1 MSVRRTLPV
10 REVLRGR
17 RISWVDVVVG
27 AGIIVILYT
36 VVRLGQSMSVNFT
49 PGRTPV
55 VISTDIANVP
65 YYAARSLLRMFIALG
80 LSTVFTLVYGTA
92 AARLRRAEK
101 VLVPILDVLQSIPIL
116 VFLPIALTF
125 FIKLFPNN
133 LLGLELAAIFV
144 IFTSQ
149 AWNMT
154 FSFYHSLISQPTEL
168 DEAARMYR
176 LTKWQRFW
184 KLDVPSSMIGLVWNM
199 MMSMG
204 GGWFFLTASE
214 AVTVFIHGNKGISES
229 LPGMGSYMAAAIAQG
244 SYTEVIIAIVVMV
257 ILVVGTNFFVF
268 RPLVAWS
275 EKFRLETSEGT
286 DKPKS
291 IVLDILQRSSV
302 PKLAGRLSRPVGRML
317 DRITRPF
324 GLAEYPLRTDPRKRQ
339 MGDVIFWSIIFAA
352 LAAVAVI
359 GIIYLNSHLG
369 FARFPSL
376 VGFGLATFARV
387 VILLVISTLIWVPV
401 GVKIGMS
408 PKLSRF
414 AQPVVQV
421 LASFPAI
428 LLFPFATLI
437 FIDLGIPLDYGAI
450 VLMMLGAQWYILF
463 NVIAGA
469 SAIPN
474 DLREMMVTMRL
485 TRSQRWR
492 RVILPAVFPAY
503 VTGGITAAGGAWNAS
518 IVAEL
523 VSWHGNTLHAYGL
536 GNYIAVGIDPG
547 GVHPPDRRGHRHER
561 LRRCREPARLAPP
574 LLPGRAPVHDVNA
587 LALHRV
593 VGTRESGPSW

>member
-1 MSVRRTLPV
+1 MPVRQTLPI

-17 RISWVDVVVG
+17 RINWVDVVVG
-27 AGIIVILYT
+27 AAIIALLYI
-36 VVRLGQSMSVNFT
+36 VVRLGQSLSVNFT

-55 VISTDIANVP
+55 VISTDISNVP
-65 YYAARSLLRMFIALG
+65 YYAARSLLRMFIALS
-80 LSTVFTLVYGTA
+80 LSTIFTLVYGTA

-125 FIKLFPNN
+125 FIKVFPDN
-133 LLGLELAAIFV
+133 LLGLELASIFV

-214 AVTVFIHGNKGISES
+214 AVTVFVKGKGITES
-229 LPGMGSYMAAAIAQG
+229 LPGMGSYMAAAVVRG
-244 SYTEVIIAIVVMV
+244 SYSEVAIAIVVMV

-275 EKFRLETSEGT
+275 DKFRLESSEGT

-291 IVLDILQRSSV
+291 IVLGILQRSSI
-302 PKLAGRLSRPVGRML
+302 PRLAGYVSRPIGRAL
-317 DRITRPF
+317 DRVTRPF

-339 MGDVIFWSIIFAA
+339 AGDVIFWSVIFVASA
-352 LAAVAVI
+352 VVAVI
-359 GIIYLNSHLG
+359 GLIYLNAHLG

-376 VGFGLATFARV
+376 IGFGLATFARV
-387 VILLVISTLIWVPV
+387 VVLLAISTLIWVPI

-408 PKLSRF
+408 PRLSRF
-414 AQPVVQV
+414 AQPFVQV

-437 FIDLGIPLDYGAI
+437 FINLGIPLDYGAI

-474 DLREMMVTMRL
+474 DLREMMVSMRL
-485 TRSQRWR
+485 TRRQRWR
-492 RVILPAVFPAY
+492 RVILPAIFPAY
-503 VTGGITAAGGAWNAS
+503 VTGGVTAAGGAWNAS

-523 VSWHGNTLHAYGL
+523 VSWHHNTLHAYGL
-536 GNYIAVGIDPG
+536 GDYIATASIQGKFALLIAGGI
-547 GVHPPDRRGHRHER
+547 VMSAFVVLVNRLFWRRLYTMAER
-561 LRRCREPARLAPP
+561 RFTL
-574 LLPGRAPVHDVNA
+574 
-587 LALHRV
+587 
-593 VGTRESGPSW
+593 

>member
-1 MSVRRTLPV
+1 MTVRQTLPI

-17 RISWVDVVVG
+17 RINWVDVVVG
-27 AGIIVILYT
+27 AAIIALLYI
-36 VVRLGQSMSVNFT
+36 VVRLGQSLSVNFT

-55 VISTDIANVP
+55 VISTDISNVP
-65 YYAARSLLRMFIALG
+65 YYAARSLLRMFIALS
-80 LSTVFTLVYGTA
+80 LSTLFTLVYGTA

-125 FIKLFPNN
+125 FIKVFPDN
-133 LLGLELAAIFV
+133 LLGLEFASIFV

-214 AVTVFIHGNKGISES
+214 AVTVFVKGKGITES
-229 LPGMGSYMAAAIAQG
+229 LPGMGSYMAAAVVRG
-244 SYTEVIIAIVVMV
+244 SYSEVAIAIVVMV

-275 EKFRLETSEGT
+275 DKFRLESSEGT

-291 IVLDILQRSSV
+291 IVLGILQRSSV
-302 PKLAGRLSRPVGRML
+302 PRLAGYVSRPIGRAL
-317 DRITRPF
+317 DRVTRPF

-339 MGDVIFWSIIFAA
+339 AGDVIFWSVIFVVSAV
-352 LAAVAVI
+352 VAVI
-359 GIIYLNSHLG
+359 GLIYLNAHLG

-376 VGFGLATFARV
+376 IGFGLATFARV
-387 VILLVISTLIWVPV
+387 VVLLIISTLIWVPI

-408 PKLSRF
+408 PRLSRF
-414 AQPVVQV
+414 AQPFVQV

-474 DLREMMVTMRL
+474 DLREMMVSMRL
-485 TRSQRWR
+485 TRRQRWR
-492 RVILPAVFPAY
+492 RVILPAIFPAY
-503 VTGGITAAGGAWNAS
+503 VTGGVTAAGGAWNAS

-523 VSWHGNTLHAYGL
+523 VSWHHNTLHAYGL
-536 GNYIAVGIDPG
+536 GNYIATASIQGKFALLIAGGI
-547 GVHPPDRRGHRHER
+547 VMSAFVVLVNRLFWRRLYTLAER
-561 LRRCREPARLAPP
+561 RFTL
-574 LLPGRAPVHDVNA
+574 
-587 LALHRV
+587 
-593 VGTRESGPSW
+593 

>member
-1 MSVRRTLPV
+1 MTVRPTLPI

-17 RISWVDVVVG
+17 RLSWVDLVVG
-27 AGIIVILYT
+27 AGIIALLYA
-36 VVRLGQSMSVNFT
+36 VVRLGQSMAVNFT

-55 VISTDIANVP
+55 IISTDVADVP
-65 YYAARSLLRMFIALG
+65 YYAARSLLRMFIALA

-101 VLVPILDVLQSIPIL
+101 VLVPILDILQSIPIL

-125 FIKLFPNN
+125 FITLFPNN

-214 AVTVFIHGNKGISES
+214 AVTVFIKGHGLSES
-229 LPGMGSYMAAAIAQG
+229 LPGMGSYMAAAVTHG
-244 SYTEVIIAIVVMV
+244 SYTEVTIAIVVMV
-257 ILVVGTNFFVF
+257 LLVVGTNFLVF

-275 EKFRLETSEGT
+275 DKFRMESSESAE
-286 DKPKS
+286 KPKS
-291 IVLDILQRSSV
+291 IILNLLRRSSIRR
-302 PKLAGRLSRPVGRML
+302 LAGRVSRPVGRAL

-324 GLAEYPLRTDPRKRQ
+324 GLAEYPLRTDVRKRHI
-339 MGDVIFWSIIFAA
+339 GDIIFWSVIVGATATF
-352 LAAVAVI
+352 AVI
-359 GIIYLNSHLG
+359 GLVYLNAHLG
-369 FARFPSL
+369 FTRFPSL
-376 VGFGLATFARV
+376 IGFGFATFARV
-387 VILLVISTLIWVPV
+387 VVLLVISAIIWVPV

-408 PKLSRF
+408 PRLARY
-414 AQPVVQV
+414 AQPIVQV

-437 FIDLGIPLDYGAI
+437 FINLGIPLDYGAI

-469 SAIPN
+469 SSIPN
-474 DLREMMVTMRL
+474 DLREMMVSMRL
-485 TRSQRWR
+485 TRRLRWR
-492 RVILPAVFPAY
+492 KVILPAIFPAY

-523 VSWHGNTLHAYGL
+523 VSWHHHTLNAFGL
-536 GNYIAVGIDPG
+536 GNYIATASAQGKFALLIAGGI
-547 GVHPPDRRGHRHER
+547 VMSAFVVVVNRLFWRRLYRM
-561 LRRCREPARLAPP
+561 A
-574 LLPGRAPVHDVNA
+574 
-587 LALHRV
+587 
-593 VGTRESGPSW
+593 ESRFTL

>member
-1 MSVRRTLPV
+1 MMAARQTLPI

-17 RISWVDVVVG
+17 RINWVDVVVG
-27 AGIIVILYT
+27 AVIIAILYT

-55 VISTDIANVP
+55 KISTDISNVP

-80 LSTVFTLVYGTA
+80 LSTVFTFVYGTA

-101 VLVPILDVLQSIPIL
+101 VLVPILDILQSIPIL

-125 FIKLFPNN
+125 FIKVFPNN
-133 LLGLELAAIFV
+133 LLGLELASIFV

-154 FSFYHSLISQPTEL
+154 FSFYHSLIAQPTEL

-214 AVTVFIHGNKGISES
+214 AVTVFIKGQGISES
-229 LPGMGSYMAAAIAQG
+229 LPGMGSYMAAAVAHG
-244 SYTEVIIAIVVMV
+244 SYIEVTIAIVVMV
-257 ILVVGTNFFVF
+257 ILVVGTNFLVF

-275 EKFRLETSEGT
+275 DKFRLESSESA
-286 DKPKS
+286 DKSKS
-291 IVLDILQRSSV
+291 VVLDILQRSSV
-302 PKLAGRLSRPVGRML
+302 PKVVGRLTRPIGRAL
-317 DRITRPF
+317 DRMTRPF
-324 GLAEYPLRTDPRKRQ
+324 GLAEYPLRSDPRKRQ
-339 MGDVIFWSIIFAA
+339 VGDVIFWSVILTASA
-352 LAAVAVI
+352 VVAVI

-369 FARFPSL
+369 FAHFPKL
-376 VGFGLATFARV
+376 IGFGLATFARV
-387 VILLVISTLIWVPV
+387 VVLLTISTLIWVPV

-450 VLMMLGAQWYILF
+450 ALMMLGAQWYILF

-485 TRSQRWR
+485 TRRQRWR
-492 RVILPAVFPAY
+492 RVILPAIFPAY

-523 VSWHGNTLHAYGL
+523 VSWHHQTLNAFGL
-536 GNYIAVGIDPG
+536 GNYIATASIQGKFTLLIAGGI
-547 GVHPPDRRGHRHER
+547 VMSAFVVLVNRLFWRR
-561 LRRCREPARLAPP
+561 LY
-574 LLPGRAPVHDVNA
+574 A
-587 LALHRV
+587 LA
-593 VGTRESGPSW
+593 ESRFTL

>member
-1 MSVRRTLPV
+1 LPV
-10 REVLRGR
+10 LQSLPIREVLRGR
-17 RISWVDVVVG
+17 RISWADAVVG
-27 AGIIVILYT
+27 AGIIGLLYA

-49 PGRTPV
+49 PGRAPIT
-55 VISTDIANVP
+55 ISTDIANVP
-65 YYAARSLLRMFIALG
+65 YYAARSLLRMFIALA
-80 LSTVFTLVYGTA
+80 LSTIFTLVYGTA

-101 VLVPILDVLQSIPIL
+101 VLVPILDILQSVPIL

-125 FIKLFPNN
+125 FITLIPDN
-133 LLGLELAAIFV
+133 LLGLELASIFL

-154 FSFYHSLISQPTEL
+154 FSFYHSLITQPTEF

-176 LTKWQRFW
+176 LTKWQRLW

-214 AVTVFIHGNKGISES
+214 AVTVFIKGKGLSES
-229 LPGMGSYMAAAIAQG
+229 LPGMGSYMAAAVARG
-244 SYTEVIIAIVVMV
+244 SYSEVTIAIVVMV

-275 EKFRLETSEGT
+275 DKFRLETSESA

-291 IVLDILQRSSV
+291 VVLNLLRRSAIPQV
-302 PKLAGRLSRPVGRML
+302 AGHVSRPIGRAL
-317 DRITRPF
+317 DRLTRPF
-324 GLAEYPLRTDPRKRQ
+324 GLAEYPLRTDVRRRHI
-339 MGDVIFWSIIFAA
+339 GDVIFWAVILGVS
-352 LAAVAVI
+352 AAVAVI
-359 GIIYLNSHLG
+359 GLIYLNTHLG
-369 FARFPSL
+369 FSRFPSL
-376 VGFGLATFARV
+376 IGFASATLARV
-387 VILLVISTLIWVPV
+387 VILLVISTLVWVPI

-408 PKLSRF
+408 PRLSRY

-437 FIDLGIPLDYGAI
+437 FIDLGISLNYGAI
-450 VLMMLGAQWYILF
+450 LLMMLGAQWYILF

-474 DLREMMVTMRL
+474 DLRELMVSMHL
-485 TRSQRWR
+485 TRRQRWQQ
-492 RVILPAVFPAY
+492 VIVPAIFPAY

-523 VSWHGNTLHAYGL
+523 VSWHHHTLNAYGL
-536 GNYIAVGIDPG
+536 GNYIAVASSQGKFALLIAGGI
-547 GVHPPDRRGHRHER
+547 VMSAFVVVVNRLFWRRLYRMAER
-561 LRRCREPARLAPP
+561 RFTL
-574 LLPGRAPVHDVNA
+574 
-587 LALHRV
+587 
-593 VGTRESGPSW
+593 

>member
-1 MSVRRTLPV
+1 VSPGPARRGLPI

-17 RISWVDVVVG
+17 RLNVYDLLLAV
-27 AGIIVILYT
+27 GIIAVGYA
-36 VVRLGQSMSVNFT
+36 VVRLGQAMTVNFA
-49 PGRTPV
+49 PGRTEV
-55 VISTDIANVP
+55 KLNTDISNVP
-65 YYAARSLLRMFIALG
+65 YYAARSLLRMFIALFIS
-80 LSTVFTLVYGTA
+80 LVFTLVYGTA

-125 FIKLFPNN
+125 FVKLFPDS
-133 LLGLELAAIFV
+133 LLGLELASIFV

-154 FSFYHSLISQPTEL
+154 FSFYHSLITQPIEL

-214 AVTVFIHGNKGISES
+214 AVTVFIGGKQLNES
-229 LPGMGSYMAAAIAQG
+229 LPGIGSYMGAAAAEG
-244 SYTEVIIAIVVMV
+244 SYSKVAIAIVTMV

-275 EKFRLETSEGT
+275 ERFRMETSEAT
-286 DKPKS
+286 EKPRS
-291 IVLDILQRSSV
+291 IVLNFLRRSAI
-302 PKLAGRLSRPVGRML
+302 PGLLGRMTRPIGRFL

-324 GLAEYPLRTDPRKRQ
+324 GLAEYPLREDERKRRL
-339 MGDVIFWSIIFAA
+339 GDIIFW
-352 LAAVAVI
+352 VVI
-359 GIIYLNSHLG
+359 GGTAAFVGISGILYLNAHLG
-369 FARFPSL
+369 FSRLPSL
-376 VGFGLATFARV
+376 IGLGFATFGRV
-387 VILLVISTLIWVPV
+387 VVLIIIATIIWVPV
-401 GVKIGMS
+401 GVKIGMN
-408 PKLSRF
+408 PRLSRY
-414 AQPVVQV
+414 AQPVVQI

-428 LLFPFATLI
+428 LIFPFVTAI
-437 FIDLGIPLDYGAI
+437 FLGLGVSLNWGAI
-450 VLMMLGAQWYILF
+450 LLMALGAQWYILF

-474 DLREMMVTMRL
+474 DMVEMMTLMRL
-485 TRSQRWR
+485 NRVQRWR
-492 RVILPAVFPAY
+492 QVILPAVFPAY

-523 VSWHGNTLHAYGL
+523 VAWHHQTLNAYGL
-536 GNYIAVGIDPG
+536 GNYISTASNDGKFAFLIGGGI
-547 GVHPPDRRGHRHER
+547 VMSAFVVVVNRLFWRR
-561 LRRCREPARLAPP
+561 LYRLAE
-574 LLPGRAPVHDVNA
+574 
-587 LALHRV
+587 
-593 VGTRESGPSW
+593 TRYSL

>member
-1 MSVRRTLPV
+1 MDL
-10 REVLRGR
+10 
-17 RISWVDVVVG
+17 VVG
-27 AGIIVILYT
+27 AGIIALLYA
-36 VVRLGQSMSVNFT
+36 VVRLGQSMAVNFT

-55 VISTDIANVP
+55 IISTDIADVP
-65 YYAARSLLRMFIALG
+65 YYAARSLLRMFIALA

-101 VLVPILDVLQSIPIL
+101 VLVPILDILQSIPIL

-125 FIKLFPNN
+125 FITLFPNN

-214 AVTVFIHGNKGISES
+214 AVTVFIKGHGHSES
-229 LPGMGSYMAAAIAQG
+229 LPGMGSYMAAAVAHG
-244 SYTEVIIAIVVMV
+244 SFTEVTIAIVVMV
-257 ILVVGTNFFVF
+257 LLVVGTNFLVF

-275 EKFRLETSEGT
+275 DKFRMESSESAE
-286 DKPKS
+286 KPKS
-291 IVLDILQRSSV
+291 IILNLLRRSSI
-302 PKLAGRLSRPVGRML
+302 PRLAGHVSRPVGRAL

-324 GLAEYPLRTDPRKRQ
+324 GLAEYPLRTDVRKRHI
-339 MGDVIFWSIIFAA
+339 GDIIFWSVIVGATATF
-352 LAAVAVI
+352 AVI
-359 GIIYLNSHLG
+359 GLVYLNAHLG
-369 FARFPSL
+369 FTRFPSL
-376 VGFGLATFARV
+376 IGFGFATFARV
-387 VILLVISTLIWVPV
+387 VVLLVISTIIWVPV

-408 PKLSRF
+408 PKLARY
-414 AQPVVQV
+414 AQPIVQV

-437 FIDLGIPLDYGAI
+437 FINLGIPLDYGAI

-469 SAIPN
+469 SSIPN
-474 DLREMMVTMRL
+474 DLREMMVSMRL
-485 TRSQRWR
+485 TRRQCWR
-492 RVILPAVFPAY
+492 KVILPAIFPAY

-523 VSWHGNTLHAYGL
+523 VSWHHHTLNAFGL
-536 GNYIAVGIDPG
+536 GNYIAAASAQGKFALLIAGGI
-547 GVHPPDRRGHRHER
+547 VMSAFVVVVNRLFWRRLYRM
-561 LRRCREPARLAPP
+561 A
-574 LLPGRAPVHDVNA
+574 
-587 LALHRV
+587 
-593 VGTRESGPSW
+593 ESRFTL

>member
-1 MSVRRTLPV
+1 MSVRPTLPI

-27 AGIIVILYT
+27 AGIVALLYV
-36 VVRLGQSMSVNFT
+36 VVRLGRSLSVNFT

-55 VISTDIANVP
+55 VISTDITNVP

-125 FIKLFPNN
+125 FIRVFPNN
-133 LLGLELAAIFV
+133 LLGLELASIFV

-214 AVTVFIHGNKGISES
+214 AVTVFIKGRGITES

-244 SYTEVIIAIVVMV
+244 SYTEVSIAIVVMV

-275 EKFRLETSEGT
+275 DKFRMETSEGT

-291 IVLDILQRSSV
+291 IVLGILQRSSI
-302 PKLAGRLSRPVGRML
+302 PRLMGRLTRPIGRAL
-317 DRITRPF
+317 DSLTRPF
-324 GLAEYPLRTDPRKRQ
+324 GLAEYPLRTDPHKRQ
-339 MGDVIFWSIIFAA
+339 MGDVIFWSVIFTAS
-352 LAAVAVI
+352 AAVAVL
-359 GIIYLNSHLG
+359 GIIYLNAHLG

-376 VGFGLATFARV
+376 IGFGLATFARV
-387 VILLVISTLIWVPV
+387 VILLTISTLIWVPV

-485 TRSQRWR
+485 TRRQRWS
-492 RVILPAVFPAY
+492 RVILPAIFPAY

-523 VSWHGNTLHAYGL
+523 VTWHHNTLHAYGL
-536 GNYIAVGIDPG
+536 GNYIATASIQGKFALLIAGGI
-547 GVHPPDRRGHRHER
+547 VMSAFVVLVNRLFWRRLYAMAER
-561 LRRCREPARLAPP
+561 RFTL
-574 LLPGRAPVHDVNA
+574 
-587 LALHRV
+587 
-593 VGTRESGPSW
+593 

>member
-1 MSVRRTLPV
+1 MAKRQFLPV

-17 RISWVDVVVG
+17 RLSWVDLVVA
-27 AGIIVILYT
+27 AGIIATLYGVVKLGRGMT
-36 VVRLGQSMSVNFT
+36 VNLTAGHT
-49 PGRTPV
+49 ATH
-55 VISTDIANVP
+55 ISTDIANVP
-65 YYAARSLLRMFIALG
+65 YYAARSLLRMFIALAI
-80 LSTVFTLVYGTA
+80 STLFTFVYGTA

-116 VFLPIALTF
+116 VFLPIALTLF
-125 FIKLFPNN
+125 VKLFPSSE
-133 LLGLELAAIFV
+133 LGLEFASIFV

-214 AVTVFIHGNKGISES
+214 AVTVFVKGKGVSES
-229 LPGMGSYMAAAIAQG
+229 LPGIGSYMAAAIEKG
-244 SYTEVIIAIVVMV
+244 SYADVAIAIVAM
-257 ILVVGTNFFVF
+257 IIIVVGTNFFVF

-275 EKFRLETSEGT
+275 DKFRLESSESG

-291 IVLDILQRSSV
+291 VVLNILRRSSI
-302 PKLAGRLSRPVGRML
+302 PKMLGRAVRPVGRLL
-317 DRITRPF
+317 DALTRPL
-324 GLAEYPLRTDPRKRQ
+324 GLAEYPLRTDVRKRQ
-339 MGDVIFWSIIFAA
+339 LGDVIFWLVIVSVS
-352 LAAVAVI
+352 LLVAVF
-359 GIIYLNSHLG
+359 GLIYINAHLG
-369 FARFPSL
+369 FNRFPSL
-376 VGFGLATFARV
+376 IGYALATFGRV
-387 VILLVISTLIWVPV
+387 VVLVAISTLIWVPI

-437 FIDLGIPLDYGAI
+437 FIDIGLSLNIGAI
-450 VLMMLGAQWYILF
+450 LLMALGAQWYILF

-469 SAIPN
+469 SSIPN

-492 RVILPAVFPAY
+492 QVILPAIFPAY
-503 VTGGITAAGGAWNAS
+503 VTGGVTAAGGAWNAS

-523 VSWHGNTLHAYGL
+523 VTWHHKTLHAYGL
-536 GNYIAVGIDPG
+536 GNYIATASNQGKFAALIAG
-547 GVHPPDRRGHRHER
+547 GVVMSVFVVVVNRLFWRR
-561 LRRCREPARLAPP
+561 LY
-574 LLPGRAPVHDVNA
+574 RAA
-587 LALHRV
+587 EQRFTL
-593 VGTRESGPSW
+593 

>member
-1 MSVRRTLPV
+1 LPALQSLPI

-17 RISWVDVVVG
+17 RISWADAVVG
-27 AGIIVILYT
+27 AGIIAILYA

-55 VISTDIANVP
+55 TISTDIANVP
-65 YYAARSLLRMFIALG
+65 YYAARSLLRMFIALA
-80 LSTVFTLVYGTA
+80 LSTIFTLVYGTA

-101 VLVPILDVLQSIPIL
+101 VLVPILDILQSIPIL

-125 FIKLFPNN
+125 FITLIPNN
-133 LLGLELAAIFV
+133 LLGLELASIFV

-154 FSFYHSLISQPTEL
+154 FSFYHSLITQPTEL
-168 DEAARMYR
+168 DEVARMYR

-214 AVTVFIHGNKGISES
+214 AVTVFIKGKGLSES
-229 LPGMGSYMAAAIAQG
+229 LPGIGSYMAAAVAHG
-244 SYTEVIIAIVVMV
+244 SYSEVGIAIAVMV

-275 EKFRLETSEGT
+275 DKFRLETSESA

-291 IVLDILQRSSV
+291 VILNLLRRSEL
-302 PKLAGRLSRPVGRML
+302 PRLAGHISRPVGRAL

-324 GLAEYPLRTDPRKRQ
+324 GLAEYPLRTDVRRRHI
-339 MGDVIFWSIIFAA
+339 GDVIFWSVILGVSAV
-352 LAAVAVI
+352 VAVL
-359 GIIYLNSHLG
+359 GLIYLNSHLG

-376 VGFGLATFARV
+376 IGFGSATLARV
-387 VILLVISTLIWVPV
+387 VILLVISTLIWVPI

-408 PKLSRF
+408 ARLSRY

-437 FIDLGIPLDYGAI
+437 FIDLGISLNYGAI
-450 VLMMLGAQWYILF
+450 LLMMLGAQWYILF

-474 DLREMMVTMRL
+474 DLRELMISMRL
-485 TRSQRWR
+485 TRRQRWQQ
-492 RVILPAVFPAY
+492 VILPAIFPAY

-523 VSWHGNTLHAYGL
+523 VSWHHHTLNAYGL
-536 GNYIAVGIDPG
+536 GNYIATASSRGEFALLIAGGIVMSG
-547 GVHPPDRRGHRHER
+547 FVVIVNRLFWRRLYRMAER
-561 LRRCREPARLAPP
+561 RFTL
-574 LLPGRAPVHDVNA
+574 
-587 LALHRV
+587 
-593 VGTRESGPSW
+593 

>member
-1 MSVRRTLPV
+1 MSERPTLPI

-27 AGIIVILYT
+27 AAIIALLYV
-36 VVRLGQSMSVNFT
+36 VVRLGQSLSVNFT

-55 VISTDIANVP
+55 VISTDISNVP

-125 FIKLFPNN
+125 FIKVFPNN
-133 LLGLELAAIFV
+133 LLGLELASIFV

-214 AVTVFIHGNKGISES
+214 AVTVFIKGKGITES
-229 LPGMGSYMAAAIAQG
+229 LPGMGSYMAAAIAKG
-244 SYTEVIIAIVVMV
+244 SYAEVSIAIVVMV

-275 EKFRLETSEGT
+275 DKFRLESSEGT
-286 DKPKS
+286 EKPKS
-291 IVLDILQRSSV
+291 IVLGILQRSSI
-302 PKLAGRLSRPVGRML
+302 PKLAGRLSRPIGRVL
-317 DRITRPF
+317 DRLTRPF
-324 GLAEYPLRTDPRKRQ
+324 GLAEYPLRTDPHKRQ
-339 MGDVIFWSIIFAA
+339 LGDVVFWSVIFTAS
-352 LAAVAVI
+352 AAVAVL
-359 GIIYLNSHLG
+359 GIIYLNAHLG

-376 VGFGLATFARV
+376 IGFGVATFARV
-387 VILLVISTLIWVPV
+387 VILLSISTLIWVPI

-469 SAIPN
+469 SSIPN

-485 TRSQRWR
+485 TRRQRWG
-492 RVILPAVFPAY
+492 RVILPAIFPAY

-523 VSWHGNTLHAYGL
+523 VTWHHNTLHAYGL
-536 GNYIAVGIDPG
+536 GNYIATASIQGKFALLIAGGI
-547 GVHPPDRRGHRHER
+547 VMSAFVVLVNRLFWRRLYAMAEKRFT
-561 LRRCREPARLAPP
+561 L
-574 LLPGRAPVHDVNA
+574 
-587 LALHRV
+587 
-593 VGTRESGPSW
+593 

>member
-1 MSVRRTLPV
+1 MSPAPTRRGLPV
-10 REVLRGR
+10 REALRGR
-17 RISWVDVVVG
+17 GLNLYDLLLAVAIIALLYVVVK
-27 AGIIVILYT
+27 
-36 VVRLGQSMSVNFT
+36 LGQSMAVNYA
-49 PGRTPV
+49 PGRTFV
-55 VISTDIANVP
+55 KLNTDISNVP
-65 YYAARSLLRMFIALG
+65 YYAARSLLRMFIALF

-116 VFLPIALTF
+116 VFLPVALTF
-125 FIKLFPNN
+125 FIKLFPDN
-133 LLGLELAAIFV
+133 LLGLEAASIFV

-214 AVTVFIHGNKGISES
+214 AVTVFIGGKGLTQS
-229 LPGMGSYMAAAIAQG
+229 LPGIGSYMGAAAAAG
-244 SYTEVIIAIVVMV
+244 SYPKVIIAIVTMV

-268 RPLVAWS
+268 RPLVAWA
-275 EKFRLETSEGT
+275 ERFRMETSEST
-286 DKPKS
+286 EKPKS
-291 IVLDILQRSSV
+291 IVLDTLRRSAI
-302 PKLAGRLSRPVGRML
+302 PHALARLTRPIGRFL
-317 DRITRPF
+317 DRVTRPF
-324 GLAEYPLRTDPRKRQ
+324 GLAEYPLRQDERRRRL
-339 MGDVIFWSIIFAA
+339 GDFIFWTVIVAA
-352 LAAVAVI
+352 SGVVAVS
-359 GIIYLNSHLG
+359 GIFYLNAHLG
-369 FARFPSL
+369 FSRFPSL
-376 VGFGLATFARV
+376 IALGFATFARV
-387 VILLVISTLIWVPV
+387 VVLLVISTIVWVPV

-408 PKLSRF
+408 PRLSRY
-414 AQPVVQV
+414 AQPIVQV

-428 LLFPFATLI
+428 LLFPFITAI
-437 FIDLGIPLDYGAI
+437 FLGLGVPLDYGAI
-450 VLMMLGAQWYILF
+450 LLMMLGAQWYILF

-474 DLREMMVTMRL
+474 DMREMMTVMRL
-485 TRSQRWR
+485 TRRQRWQQ
-492 RVILPAVFPAY
+492 VILPAIFPAY

-523 VSWHGNTLHAYGL
+523 VAWHHRTLNAYGL
-536 GNYIAVGIDPG
+536 GNYISTASSEGKFALLIGGGI
-547 GVHPPDRRGHRHER
+547 VMSAFVVTVNRLFWRR
-561 LRRCREPARLAPP
+561 LYRLA
-574 LLPGRAPVHDVNA
+574 
-587 LALHRV
+587 
-593 VGTRESGPSW
+593 ESRFSL

>member
-1 MSVRRTLPV
+1 MAIRQTLPI

-27 AGIIVILYT
+27 AAIIAVLYI
-36 VVRLGQSMSVNFT
+36 VVRLGQSLSVNFT
-49 PGRTPV
+49 PGRTRV
-55 VISTDIANVP
+55 VISTDISNVP
-65 YYAARSLLRMFIALG
+65 YYAARSLLRMFIALS
-80 LSTVFTLVYGTA
+80 LATVFTLVYGTA

-125 FIKLFPNN
+125 FIEVFPNN
-133 LLGLELAAIFV
+133 LLGLELASIFV

-214 AVTVFIHGNKGISES
+214 AVTVFIRGKGVAET
-229 LPGMGSYMAAAIAQG
+229 LPGMGSYMAAAVADG
-244 SYTEVIIAIVVMV
+244 SYAQVTIAIVVMV

-275 EKFRLETSEGT
+275 DKFRLESSEGT

-291 IVLDILQRSSV
+291 IVLGILQRSSI
-302 PKLAGRLSRPVGRML
+302 PKLAGRLARPVGRAL
-317 DRITRPF
+317 DRLTRPF
-324 GLAEYPLRTDPRKRQ
+324 GLAEYPLRTDLHKRQ
-339 MGDVIFWSIIFAA
+339 MGDVIFWSVIFAA
-352 LAAVAVI
+352 SAVVAVI

-369 FARFPSL
+369 FAHFPTL
-376 VGFGLATFARV
+376 IGFGLATFARV
-387 VILLVISTLIWVPV
+387 VVLLTISTLIWVPI

-414 AQPVVQV
+414 AQPLVQV

-474 DLREMMVTMRL
+474 DLREMMVSMRL
-485 TRSQRWR
+485 TRRQRWL
-492 RVILPAVFPAY
+492 RVILPSILPAY

-523 VSWHGNTLHAYGL
+523 VSWHHNTLHAYGL
-536 GNYIAVGIDPG
+536 GNYIATASIQGKFALLIAGGI
-547 GVHPPDRRGHRHER
+547 VMSAFVVLVNRLFWRRLYSIAER
-561 LRRCREPARLAPP
+561 RFTL
-574 LLPGRAPVHDVNA
+574 
-587 LALHRV
+587 
-593 VGTRESGPSW
+593 

>member
-1 MSVRRTLPV
+1 
-10 REVLRGR
+10 
-17 RISWVDVVVG
+17 VDLVVG
-27 AGIIVILYT
+27 AGIIAVLYA
-36 VVRLGQSMSVNFT
+36 VVRLGQSMAVNFT

-65 YYAARSLLRMFIALG
+65 YYAARSLLRMFIALA

-92 AARLRRAEK
+92 AAHLRRAEK
-101 VLVPILDVLQSIPIL
+101 VLVPILDILQSIPIL

-125 FIKLFPNN
+125 FITLLPNN

-154 FSFYHSLISQPTEL
+154 FSFYHSLISQPAEL

-214 AVTVFIHGNKGISES
+214 AVTVFVKGHGLSES
-229 LPGMGSYMAAAIAQG
+229 LPGMGSYMAAAVAHG
-244 SYTEVIIAIVVMV
+244 SYTEVTIAIIVMV
-257 ILVVGTNFFVF
+257 LLVVGTNFFVF

-275 EKFRLETSEGT
+275 DNFRMESSESAE
-286 DKPKS
+286 KPKS
-291 IVLDILQRSSV
+291 IILNLLRRSSI
-302 PKLAGRLSRPVGRML
+302 PRLAGHVSRPVGRAL

-324 GLAEYPLRTDPRKRQ
+324 GLAEYPLRTDIRKRHL
-339 MGDVIFWSIIFAA
+339 GDIIFWSIIVGATTVFAVVA
-352 LAAVAVI
+352 LA
-359 GIIYLNSHLG
+359 YLNAHLG
-369 FARFPSL
+369 FTRFPSL
-376 VGFGLATFARV
+376 IGFGLATFARV
-387 VILLVISTLIWVPV
+387 IVFVALSTIIWVPV

-408 PKLSRF
+408 PRMARY

-450 VLMMLGAQWYILF
+450 LLMMLGAQWYILF

-469 SAIPN
+469 SSIPN
-474 DLREMMVTMRL
+474 DLREMMVSMHL
-485 TRSQRWR
+485 TRRQRWR
-492 RVILPAVFPAY
+492 RVILPAIFPAY

-523 VSWHGNTLHAYGL
+523 VSWHHHTLNAFGL
-536 GNYIAVGIDPG
+536 GNYIATASAQGKFALLIAGGI
-547 GVHPPDRRGHRHER
+547 VMSAFVVIVNRLFWRR
-561 LRRCREPARLAPP
+561 LYRLA
-574 LLPGRAPVHDVNA
+574 
-587 LALHRV
+587 
-593 VGTRESGPSW
+593 ESRFTL